1 MGEQFQVFAAT
12 MTSTAASIILDP
24 GTAATHVLRTLTLC
38 NPSTTSTTSAT
49 VTLYMANESASYTLF
64 KYTQVTAAH
73 TLLPATSPLVVSA
86 GNRLEVS
93 GGASDID
100 VSATYLELT

>member
-1 MGEQFQVFAAT
+1 MGEQFQVAAAT
-12 MTSTAASIILDP
+12 ITSTSASVVLNP

-38 NPSTTSTTSAT
+38 NPSTANTTSAT
-49 VTLYMANESASYTLF
+49 VTLYMATESASYTLF

-86 GNRLEVS
+86 GNRLEVA
-93 GGASDID
+93 GGSSDVD